1 MDRFFFNGALDTNMI
16 SVLVWFLFILS
27 ISLFA
32 TTVGTFIN
40 LSVPGETGATIKTM
54 IQMMFIYFGILPEVG
69 IVIAGALFGHM
80 ELALLVGVVFNIGFG
95 FLFAGL
101 STKFLGNR

>member
-1 MDRFFFNGALDTNMI
+1 
-16 SVLVWFLFILS
+16 
-27 ISLFA
+27 
-32 TTVGTFIN
+32 
-40 LSVPGETGATIKTM
+40 M